1 MYPIERDEYVKAYIA
16 AISEEMSQTRHSQQN
31 AQGSSDAFDRFH
43 KTISRVLHRNTSG
56 PPPTLNPVPHG

>member
-16 AISEEMSQTRHSQQN
+16 AISEEMSQTRHSQRN
-31 AQGSSDAFDRFH
+31 VQGSADAFDRFH